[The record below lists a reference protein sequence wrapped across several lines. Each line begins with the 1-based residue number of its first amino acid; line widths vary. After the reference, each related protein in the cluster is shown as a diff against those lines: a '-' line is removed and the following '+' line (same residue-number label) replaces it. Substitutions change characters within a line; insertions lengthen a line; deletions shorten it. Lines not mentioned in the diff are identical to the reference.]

1 MEDTM
6 IRRNLLAG
14 AGSLLLAPALA
25 QAQDQRLQLMFVQS
39 AEGMTATDDTLRLIG
54 VGQQTIYFADRPARV
69 AGHLT
74 MQAFLEEWTE
84 RAGPDNFGADPPNAS
99 LSVYEPGRTDNS
111 VAIIRI
117 SHPRVEG
124 RDLTYRY
131 RMIQGPVPR
140 AGGPT
145 TIFIDWI
152 GVGGGVGPGFH
163 GVGRGARGVGWR

>member
-1 MEDTM
+1 M
-6 IRRNLLAG
+6 RRRFLAG
-14 AGSLLLAPALA
+14 LGSLVLAPAVA
-25 QAQDQRLQLMFVQS
+25 RAQDQRLQLMFVQS

-54 VGQQTIYFADRPARV
+54 VTQQTIFFADRPARV

-74 MQAFLEEWTE
+74 MAAFLEEWTE

-99 LSVYEPGRTDNS
+99 LSVYEPGRADNS
-111 VAIIRI
+111 VSVIRI

-124 RDLTYRY
+124 RDLAYRY
-131 RMIQGPVPR
+131 RLIQGPVPR
-140 AGGPT
+140 AGGAT